1 MKRGLW
7 LLIPSLL
14 LLVNTSHASELPIFD
29 FTQTC
34 AAEGGGRASFRMCM
48 AAQQAAK
55 RRLQRNWGRYPE
67 SQRVSC
73 VAEASGIAGV
83 ASYIELLTCLQLDRG
98 AARLDQRWFER

>member
-1 MKRGLW
+1 MFRASW
-7 LLIPSLL
+7 FLIPAVLL
-14 LLVNTSHASELPIFD
+14 LADLGHSAELPLLAYS
-29 FTQTC
+29 QTC
-34 AAEGGGRASFRMCM
+34 AAEGGGRTSFRMCM

>member
-1 MKRGLW
+1 MVRPTW
-7 LLIPSLL
+7 LFLPSLL
-14 LLVNTSHASELPIFD
+14 LLVNAVHSAELPLLAYS
-29 FTQTC
+29 QTC

-55 RRLQRNWGRYPE
+55 RRLPRNWGRYPE